1 MKIVD
6 PHFNGVN
13 SGHYAPGVISNGM
26 VYVSGQLSLDPDTR
40 EVCKDDIRAHAR
52 QALENVDRVL
62 KAAGSDRT
70 KVVQC
75 RVYTTKGEYW
85 GGERGVRRV
94 FRRSSPGPDRGDGA
108 GAPLWVPR

>member
-40 EVCKDDIRAHAR
+40 EVCKDDI
-52 QALENVDRVL
+52 L
-62 KAAGSDRT
+62 RT
-70 KVVQC
+70 STAC
-75 RVYTTKGEYW
+75 
-85 GGERGVRRV
+85 
-94 FRRSSPGPDRGDGA
+94 
-108 GAPLWVPR
+108 

>member
-62 KAAGSDRT
+62 KAAGKWCSAASIPR
-70 KVVQC
+70 
-75 RVYTTKGEYW
+75 
-85 GGERGVRRV
+85 RGNT
-94 FRRSSPGPDRGDGA
+94 GA
-108 GAPLWVPR
+108 R